1 VTPLSTTPCAPPPP
15 SRHTLDALYAGEV
28 LHAPPTPASRA
39 LVDAARDSLR
49 AALGD
54 EPRLAHARLSERAF
68 FEAIG
73 ALRREIYLGDRFHAL
88 TRACME
94 SLGFEREL
102 FAFDPARL
110 RVINHDGH
118 LNPAAAPVYYPHR
131 DIWYG
136 HPACLITWWLPL
148 DDLQERET
156 FVFYPEELSRPVPN
170 DSEIFDYAEWTRR
183 GWDLKIGWQDVESGL
198 RARYPQHL
206 GPAPDLSAG
215 VGFSCERASHL
226 LFAGAHF
233 HQTRPQSLGTTRF
246 SLDFRVVHLGDYLAG
261 RGAPRVDDRSVGDA
275 VGDYVPA
282 GAITWPQGAMGA
294 VGGAVSPLT

>member
-1 VTPLSTTPCAPPPP
+1 MSAPRLRWLRAPHPTA
-15 SRHTLDALYAGEV
+15 RQTLDALYAGEV
-28 LHAPPTPASRA
+28 LHAPPTAASRA
-39 LVDAARDSLR
+39 LVDAARAALR

-54 EPRLAHARLSERAF
+54 EPRRAHARLSAAAF

-73 ALRREIYLGDRFHAL
+73 RLRRELYLGEPFHAL
-88 TRACME
+88 TRGCME
-94 SLGFEREL
+94 ALGFSRER

-110 RVINHDGH
+110 RVISHDGH
-118 LNPAAAPVYYPHR
+118 LTPAAAPVYYPHR
-131 DIWYG
+131 DVWYG
-136 HPACLITWWLPL
+136 HPACLVTWWVPL
-148 DDLQERET
+148 DDLEERET

-170 DSEIFDYAEWTRR
+170 DSEVFDYDEWTRR

-206 GPAPDLSAG
+206 GPPPRVEEG
-215 VGFSCERASHL
+215 VGFSCARADNL

-246 SLDFRVVHLGDYLAG
+246 SLDFRVVEVGDHAAG

-282 GAITWPQGAMGA
+282 GAVTWER
-294 VGGAVSPLT
+294 